1 MTTIT
6 VDVPRA
12 WVMSANDR
20 SAWQRKASQTAALR
34 ILAREAYKAAGS
46 PRFET
51 ATIRCHVAYPVARVR
66 DSGNAYLTTKALIDG
81 MTAAGLLPNDDDAH
95 LTGPDMRPLPVNR
108 ALRGVVR
115 FRLTITEGIEE

>member
-12 WVMSANDR
+12 WLMSANDR
-20 SAWQRKASQTAALR
+20 KHWRAKAAQTAALR

-46 PRFET
+46 PRFTT
-51 ATIRCHVAYPVARVR
+51 AHIRCHVAYPVARVR

-95 LTGPDMRPLPVNR
+95 LTGPDMRPLPTDR
-108 ALRGVVR
+108 TLRGVVR
-115 FRLTITEGIEE
+115 FQLTITEGTES